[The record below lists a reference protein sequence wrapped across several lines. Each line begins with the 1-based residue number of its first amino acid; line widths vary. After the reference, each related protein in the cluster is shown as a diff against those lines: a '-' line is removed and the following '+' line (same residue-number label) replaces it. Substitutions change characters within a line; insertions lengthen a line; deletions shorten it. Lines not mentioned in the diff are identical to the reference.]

1 MQSKTNHQYRNL
13 DGEVKEVYSP
23 DNSNLLD
30 SGGNNGLATTYSRSD
45 HKHLEA
51 TQSEKGFMSAAD
63 KKKLDGL
70 RIATSD
76 SDEGIQPDSTGK
88 IVIPIPT
95 PTKKSIH
102 GYTRAN
108 FLAGKLTFPEIQDI
122 VRLGLAKEVFQI
134 NDKIPCNHDEYGNGV
149 INWRVVAFNKEDLV
163 NGGTSAPSMTL
174 LMDKAY
180 PGNLAFDNG
189 IAGDSNYQ
197 YGCNTWENSD
207 IRLWLNSKK
216 LPGNK
221 EETNIPG
228 WWDTSKKTITGSSA
242 KVPASALLNKYGF
255 LHGID
260 PGFEAILAVVKKTT
274 KDNTKTLTG
283 ASRVTQDKIFL
294 PSYTELSFG
303 SSYTGEGQEYDFFA
317 GINGTSANTKRVIY
331 NEAGSAV
338 YWWTRTAYASS
349 ANTVGIVNADG
360 SINGSIAN
368 PTYYSPVPACVIG

>member
-1 MQSKTNHQYRNL
+1 MQSKTKVNHL
-13 DGEVKEVYSP
+13 AADGTPEEVYSP
-23 DNSNLLD
+23 SNPNLLVD
-30 SGGNNGLATTYSRSD
+30 KGGDNGSASTYSRSD
-45 HKHLEA
+45 HKHSEVS
-51 TQSEKGFMSAAD
+51 QSEKGFMSAAD

-70 RIATSD
+70 NVNGAT
-76 SDEGIQPDSTGK
+76 PDASGK
-88 IVIPIPT
+88 IILNIPT
-95 PTKKSIH
+95 PSKKSIH
-102 GYTRAN
+102 GYTREN
-108 FLAGKLTFPEIQDI
+108 FLAGKLTFPEIQDL
-122 VRLGLAKEVFQI
+122 VRLGLAHEVMQKGDI
-134 NDKIPCNHDEYGNGV
+134 ITCNHDEYGNGV
-149 INWRVVAFNKEDLV
+149 IRWRVVAFNKEDLV
-163 NGGTSAPSMTL
+163 NGGTSAPSVTL

-180 PGNLAFDNG
+180 LGNLAFDNG

-197 YGCNTWENSD
+197 SGCNCWENSD

-228 WWDTSKKTITGSSA
+228 WWDTSKKVITGTSA
-242 KVPASALLNKYGF
+242 KAPASALLNKYGF

-303 SSYTGEGQEYDFFA
+303 SSYIGEGQEYDFFA
-317 GINGTSANTKRVIY
+317 GINGISANTKKVIY

-338 YWWTRTAYASS
+338 YWWTRTAFASNANIVRYVDPVGS
-349 ANTVGIVNADG
+349 YNFNYANTTD
-360 SINGSIAN
+360 
-368 PTYYSPVPACVIG
+368 YSPVPACVIG